1 MGESFDLSFPS
12 GLSYL
17 TLSESPSTDP
27 HWPGQGNLLT
37 PEPLAVTL
45 SSQPDSCYSTHPK
58 SDLRL
63 RWDSVGETWFAKGNL
78 GTHRLRDVSLLAHSH
93 TAGKDA
99 SSDLTPE
106 LLGLTVEPRQS
117 VRAPKGFKQRREQSG
132 G

>member
-17 TLSESPSTDP
+17 TLSESPSNDP
-27 HWPGQGNLLT
+27 HWPAQGHLLT

-63 RWDSVGETWFAKGNL
+63 RWDWVGETWFAKEIL
-78 GTHRLRDVSLLAHSH
+78 VLICSETLVYLP
-93 TAGKDA
+93 TATQ
-99 SSDLTPE
+99 L
-106 LLGLTVEPRQS
+106 
-117 VRAPKGFKQRREQSG
+117 VRMQARI
-132 G
+132 